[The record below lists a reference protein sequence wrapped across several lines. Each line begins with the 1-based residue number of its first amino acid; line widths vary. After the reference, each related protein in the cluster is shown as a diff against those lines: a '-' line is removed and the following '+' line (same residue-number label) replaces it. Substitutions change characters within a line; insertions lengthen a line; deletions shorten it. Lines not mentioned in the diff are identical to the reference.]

1 MFVHITK
8 SEQKIYMRY
17 FKINNQNTKQL
28 FLNLGSETMG
38 ANIMSSKTYTNLLY
52 IKDIKTSAA
61 NILKQD
67 ALSIG
72 AELATPRGTISN
84 QYETVDAILIGSNKH
99 FDILSKKLLLQPF
112 GLKMLANDIKSFKT
126 KPNKPT
132 KIMGVLNINEDSFY
146 EKSRAKSGDILQKI
160 ENMITDGANI
170 IDIGAVS
177 SRPGSSIVDED
188 EEFSRIKP
196 TIDLI
201 YKDKIYDKTILSIDS
216 CNLKTVS
223 YALEH
228 GFKIVNDITALSNE
242 KIATLTSKYDATLVL
257 MHMQNNP
264 QTMQQN
270 PKYDDVVLDIDSF
283 FQDRL
288 EIVYK
293 HNIKDVVL
301 DVGIGFGKT
310 KQHNISLLQN
320 IEHFRR
326 FGHELLIGVS
336 RKSIINDIYPSSVQD
351 RLSGTI
357 AIHLNS
363 IKNGV
368 SYIRCH
374 DVKEHCQ
381 AIKIQGEIYG

>member
-112 GLKMLANDIKSFKT
+112 GLKILANDIKSFKT

>member
-1 MFVHITK
+1 
-8 SEQKIYMRY
+8 MRY

>member
-1 MFVHITK
+1 
-8 SEQKIYMRY
+8 
-17 FKINNQNTKQL
+17 
-28 FLNLGSETMG
+28 
-38 ANIMSSKTYTNLLY
+38 
-52 IKDIKTSAA
+52 
-61 NILKQD
+61 
-67 ALSIG
+67 
-72 AELATPRGTISN
+72 
-84 QYETVDAILIGSNKH
+84 
-99 FDILSKKLLLQPF
+99 
-112 GLKMLANDIKSFKT
+112 
-126 KPNKPT
+126 
-132 KIMGVLNINEDSFY
+132 
-146 EKSRAKSGDILQKI
+146 
-160 ENMITDGANI
+160 
-170 IDIGAVS
+170 
-177 SRPGSSIVDED
+177 
-188 EEFSRIKP
+188 
-196 TIDLI
+196 
-201 YKDKIYDKTILSIDS
+201 
-216 CNLKTVS
+216 
-223 YALEH
+223 
-228 GFKIVNDITALSNE
+228 
-242 KIATLTSKYDATLVL
+242 
-257 MHMQNNP
+257 MQNNP

>member
-1 MFVHITK
+1 
-8 SEQKIYMRY
+8 MRY

-336 RKSIINDIYPSSVQD
+336 RKSIDLKPAFIIF
-351 RLSGTI
+351 
-357 AIHLNS
+357 
-363 IKNGV
+363 
-368 SYIRCH
+368 
-374 DVKEHCQ
+374 
-381 AIKIQGEIYG
+381 